1 PSSLENSGGG
11 TRLVGCG
18 YPRKDGIITIV
29 DPETKHSCSSQQVG
43 EIWFSSNAVA
53 KGYWNK
59 PLETSLTFNQQLDEE
74 TEKKNYMRT
83 GDLGFIKDNQ
93 LFITGRLKDLIII
106 RGKNHYPQD
115 IEFTVERSHGTIRQ
129 NSTAAF
135 SVEKEDEEA
144 LIVVAELATTENN
157 INFNEI
163 FSAIS
168 NAIST
173 EHDLQVNT
181 IVIIKQKTIFKTSS
195 GKIQR
200 NAVKKAFLEGH
211 LDVINLW
218 QSSISK
224 KEEAKEIQIMQEVR
238 SDSEAS
244 VETIQREDKKLKA
257 ITDWL
262 ISNMA
267 TRLKISTS
275 QIDIERPFASY
286 GIDSV
291 MAVELA
297 SDLEEYLGR
306 KISSTILW
314 EYSTISKLVIGLSA
328 ELEEQDNS
336 TTIKDETLDP
346 KENIA
351 VIAMGCRFPGGANS
365 PEEFWK
371 LLAEGSDGISEVPKD
386 RWDSEQFFSEDPD
399 EPGKLSTRFG
409 GFINDI
415 DKFDAR
421 FFGISPREAV
431 QMDPQQR
438 LLLEVLWEA
447 LENGSIVPDKLTGSK
462 TGVFIAISNHDYSQF
477 QFGNFNALDVY
488 SGTGN
493 SFSISANRISYL
505 FDFHGPSIA
514 VDTAC
519 SSSLVAAH
527 LACRSLL
534 NNESEM
540 AIVGGVNAII
550 CPDVSIALSK
560 GRMLSVDGHCKT
572 FDASANGY
580 VRSEGCGVIVLKR
593 LSKAI
598 EDGNNILAVIRGSA
612 VNQDGKSNGLTA
624 PNKAA
629 QQEVLKEAMKSARVS
644 VDQIGYIEAHGTGTI
659 LGDPIEVSA
668 ISEVFKSRLN
678 KRPIVLGSVKSNIG
692 HLESAAGIAGIIK
705 VILMLK
711 HKAIPG
717 NINFNKL
724 NPHIQLPEGQIQI
737 ADKFESWEES
747 DNIRIAGV
755 SSFGFGGVN
764 AHVILEEYNEKL
776 KPVHI
781 PDRPYNILTV
791 SAKDEDA
798 LAHLIQN
805 YKNEILN
812 RDGLNIADICF
823 TANSGRSHFTH
834 KVAVTGQTD
843 KQIKEGLEKYLK
855 GHSQAEGLFFGKTD
869 RKEKPKISF
878 LFTGQGAQYVNMAKL
893 LYDTHPF
900 FKQIINNCNEILNE
914 YLDKPL
920 LEIIFSLDE
929 SSDEINNTIYTQP
942 ALFVVEYAL
951 AKLWM
956 SWGIKPDYLIG
967 HSIGEYAAACIA
979 DVFSLED
986 ALKLVAH
993 RGRLMQSLPRI
1004 GLMAAVFSD
1013 LHTVTEALKGFE
1025 DKISVSGVNG
1035 PSNTV
1040 ISGEAQALNEVVKI
1054 LKDKNIHSQM
1064 LNVSHAFHS
1073 VLMEPI
1079 LDEFEQIARTVKYST
1094 PRIPIVSNLSGKLIL
1109 QEQIPD
1115 SFYWRNHIRS
1125 AVLFFDGIKTLSELK
1140 TDIFLEVGPHAT
1152 LTGMGQ
1158 NCLPDSKALWIS
1170 SLRKG
1175 KNNWQTMIE
1184 SLAKLY
1190 LEGIYIDWEEFD
1202 RYYNRER
1209 VEIANYPFKKE
1220 RFWVEI
1226 QRDTFSQAHKSE
1238 KTDIISLDKK
1248 LNPLVHFR
1256 MFSPAL
1262 KDTIYASRFS
1272 TGSLNLLDEHSI
1284 LGVSIMPMAGY
1295 VEMITAVMKDLYDNE
1310 NFEIKDLS
1318 LIEAMTISHD
1328 KHTEVQI
1335 ILNKFN
1341 NSVSDF
1347 QVFSAIMTSSVE
1359 TSKEEPIWKLNAEGK
1374 VHLLEDTSSNEQTK
1388 SLNPPK
1394 LEISQIEEKALNTFD
1409 AGAFYETLR
1418 QIGFE
1423 HGKNYRILSQIYPE
1437 DKGALGFS
1445 SLVKQEE
1452 AAHFSVHPCLLD
1464 SGIQLF
1470 LASFGAEELSVNL
1483 QNEIYLPSDIGT
1495 YRLYKEGHSDLWV
1508 RSVRKGETII
1518 GNGKEKLRCDISWYD
1533 KNGELVAEAIDFR
1546 FKPSRIDA
1554 LSKYLNIDL
1563 DNLLYKIE
1571 WIKEERAAKE
1581 DIEENDE
1588 TKRNWV
1594 LFTSD
1599 ISPLGQQLIKQLK
1612 DKGQKV
1618 YVIEEGEQFKKGT
1631 DSSFTVRPESKEDF
1645 LTLSKELYANNG
1657 DNNYYIVYLWA
1668 LDNMTR
1674 EITTAENLEK
1684 SFLFNGKAP
1693 FNLVQNLILSQSV
1706 NIPQLYFVSSG
1717 LQAVNDKEIP
1727 EDPGASLLLALA
1739 KVLSNEHPEV
1749 KCSYLDIDT
1758 MQKNNASASMLIDEI
1773 TSSTKERQIAFRDNS
1788 RYVAR
1793 LKRLKAQDE
1802 DDSANISS
1810 NGVMLERLE
1819 ISQRGSL
1826 DNLFM
1831 NKVKRSKPRKGEIE
1845 IEVKASGLNFRDVIN
1860 ALGLYPGDAGMLGG
1874 ECSGVISAV
1883 GEGVRSLKP
1892 GDEVMGIA
1900 PGSFSTHTITKEE
1913 LVVKKP
1919 INLSFQQ
1926 SATIPIAFL
1935 TAYYALN
1942 KLAKIFSGDRILIHA
1957 ASGGV
1962 GLAAIQ
1968 FAKLAGAEIYATA
1981 GSQEKRDYLKSLGI
1995 KYIMNS
2001 RDLKFA
2007 SEVMEF
2013 TEGKG
2018 VSIILNSLN
2027 GEYIPK
2033 GLSILSTGGSFLE
2046 IGKVGIWDKE
2056 SVASCRKDVNYFK
2069 IALDSL
2075 SESDPALVNEM
2086 LKDISN
2092 MLQDGR
2098 LSPLRLQNYSI
2109 KDAEKA
2115 FRFMMKAKHIGKIVI
2130 EQQARKRNSEAE
2142 NLTINPKG
2150 SYLITGGLGALG
2162 LEVANFLAGKNAGH
2176 VILLSRTGENEQTLK
2191 LTEHLKASAA
2201 AVGTLVSIVKADA
2214 ADLMQMKAALL
2225 AIVLKAESD
2234 GYPLKGIIHAAGILD
2249 DKLLINQSWESFEK
2263 VMDPKIKGAV
2273 NIFNLSKDLSLDFT
2287 VYFSSVS
2294 SVLGTPGQANYA
2306 AANSFL
2312 DSFASYQKRKFGNNV
2327 ISVNWGPWKDKGMS
2341 KTISKSSHS
2350 AMKPISSK
2358 HALLVFDKIL
2368 SEKTDGAVVMHVDWK
2383 AFEKQIK
2390 DSQFSL
2396 MYSEFI
2402 SALEKS
2408 DDETNSKRKVKSQL
2422 VSLLENTPKSD
2433 RINLLIEFIRQQAQ
2447 NVLGLSSIEEVEI
2460 ERPMHDMGM
2469 DSLMAIEIKN
2479 RINNAIG
2486 KDLPATVI
2494 FNYPTIK
2501 SLSEYIL
2508 QNVLSIKDNNRS
2520 EKDNNR
2526 SEGSKQKDDGKTN
2539 EQVNQS
2545 AEAYPEKVKSPEE
2558 TKLSK
2563 ETKPNAEISSKEND
2577 KMEEPVSGKMDLLD
2591 KIEQMSEEAAEEL
2604 LLKKL
2609 NGLKGK

>member
-1 PSSLENSGGG
+1 
-11 TRLVGCG
+11 
-18 YPRKDGIITIV
+18 
-29 DPETKHSCSSQQVG
+29 
-43 EIWFSSNAVA
+43 
-53 KGYWNK
+53 
-59 PLETSLTFNQQLDEE
+59 
-74 TEKKNYMRT
+74 
-83 GDLGFIKDNQ
+83 
-93 LFITGRLKDLIII
+93 
-106 RGKNHYPQD
+106 
-115 IEFTVERSHGTIRQ
+115 
-129 NSTAAF
+129 
-135 SVEKEDEEA
+135 
-144 LIVVAELATTENN
+144 
-157 INFNEI
+157 
-163 FSAIS
+163 
-168 NAIST
+168 
-173 EHDLQVNT
+173 
-181 IVIIKQKTIFKTSS
+181 
-195 GKIQR
+195 
-200 NAVKKAFLEGH
+200 
-211 LDVINLW
+211 
-218 QSSISK
+218 
-224 KEEAKEIQIMQEVR
+224 
-238 SDSEAS
+238 
-244 VETIQREDKKLKA
+244 
-257 ITDWL
+257 
-262 ISNMA
+262 
-267 TRLKISTS
+267 
-275 QIDIERPFASY
+275 
-286 GIDSV
+286 
-291 MAVELA
+291 
-297 SDLEEYLGR
+297 
-306 KISSTILW
+306 
-314 EYSTISKLVIGLSA
+314 
-328 ELEEQDNS
+328 
-336 TTIKDETLDP
+336 
-346 KENIA
+346 
-351 VIAMGCRFPGGANS
+351 
-365 PEEFWK
+365 
-371 LLAEGSDGISEVPKD
+371 
-386 RWDSEQFFSEDPD
+386 
-399 EPGKLSTRFG
+399 
-409 GFINDI
+409 
-415 DKFDAR
+415 
-421 FFGISPREAV
+421 
-431 QMDPQQR
+431 
-438 LLLEVLWEA
+438 
-447 LENGSIVPDKLTGSK
+447 
-462 TGVFIAISNHDYSQF
+462 
-477 QFGNFNALDVY
+477 
-488 SGTGN
+488 
-493 SFSISANRISYL
+493 
-505 FDFHGPSIA
+505 
-514 VDTAC
+514 
-519 SSSLVAAH
+519 
-527 LACRSLL
+527 
-534 NNESEM
+534 
-540 AIVGGVNAII
+540 
-550 CPDVSIALSK
+550 
-560 GRMLSVDGHCKT
+560 
-572 FDASANGY
+572 
-580 VRSEGCGVIVLKR
+580 
-593 LSKAI
+593 
-598 EDGNNILAVIRGSA
+598 
-612 VNQDGKSNGLTA
+612 
-624 PNKAA
+624 
-629 QQEVLKEAMKSARVS
+629 
-644 VDQIGYIEAHGTGTI
+644 
-659 LGDPIEVSA
+659 
-668 ISEVFKSRLN
+668 
-678 KRPIVLGSVKSNIG
+678 
-692 HLESAAGIAGIIK
+692 
-705 VILMLK
+705 
-711 HKAIPG
+711 
-717 NINFNKL
+717 
-724 NPHIQLPEGQIQI
+724 
-737 ADKFESWEES
+737 
-747 DNIRIAGV
+747 

-764 AHVILEEYNEKL
+764 AHVILEEYNENI
-776 KPVHI
+776 KPVRI

-798 LAHLIQN
+798 LTHLIEK

-812 RDGLNIADICF
+812 RDGLNIADICYA
-823 TANSGRSHFTH
+823 ANCGRSHFTH
-834 KVAVTGQTD
+834 KVAVTGQTE

-878 LFTGQGAQYVNMAKL
+878 LFTGQGSQYVNMAKL
-893 LYDTHPF
+893 LYDTQPL
-900 FKQIINNCNEILNE
+900 FKQIVNNCNEILNE

-967 HSIGEYAAACIA
+967 HSIGEYAAACIS

-1040 ISGEAQALNEVVKI
+1040 ISGEAQALNEVVRI

-1079 LDEFEQIARTVKYST
+1079 LDEFEQIARTVKYSS

-1125 AVLFFDGIKTLSELK
+1125 AVQFFDGIKTLSELK

-1152 LTGMGQ
+1152 LIGMGQ

-1190 LEGIYIDWEEFD
+1190 LEGIDIDWEEFD

-1209 VEIANYPFKKE
+1209 VKVANYPFRKE
-1220 RFWVEI
+1220 RFWVEN
-1226 QRDTFSQAHKSE
+1226 QRDTSLSAHKSD
-1238 KTDIISLDKK
+1238 KADIISLDKK
-1248 LNPLVHFR
+1248 LNPLIHFR
-1256 MFSPAL
+1256 MFSPIL

-1295 VEMITAVMKDLYDNE
+1295 IEMISAVMKDLYGNE

-1318 LIEAMTISHD
+1318 LIEAMTLSHD

-1341 NSVSDF
+1341 NSVSNF
-1347 QVFSAIMTSSVE
+1347 QVFSATISSIE

-1374 VHLLEDTSSNEQTK
+1374 VHLLDDTSSGEQTK
-1388 SLNPPK
+1388 SLNPPR

-1409 AGAFYETLR
+1409 AASFYEALR

-1423 HGKNYRILSQIYPE
+1423 HGKSYRILNQIYPE
-1437 DKGALGFS
+1437 DKGALGYS

-1452 AAHFSVHPCLLD
+1452 AANFSVHPCLLD

-1508 RSVRKGETII
+1508 RSVRKGEAII
-1518 GNGKEKLRCDISWYD
+1518 QNGKEKLRCDISWYD
-1533 KNGELVAEAIDFR
+1533 KNGELVAEAIDFK

-1571 WIKEERAAKE
+1571 WIKEERSAKQ
-1581 DIEENDE
+1581 DMEENDE
-1588 TKRNWV
+1588 TKKNWV
-1594 LFTSD
+1594 VFTSD

-1612 DKGQKV
+1612 DKGQNV
-1618 YVIEEGEQFKKGT
+1618 YVIQAGEQFNKCT
-1631 DSSFTVRPESKEDF
+1631 DYSFTIRPESKEDF
-1645 LTLSKELYANNG
+1645 QRLSKELKINNE
-1657 DNNYYIVYLWA
+1657 DQNYCIVYLWA
-1668 LDNMTR
+1668 LDNMAK

-1684 SFLFNGKAP
+1684 SFLINGKAP

-1717 LQAVNDKEIP
+1717 LQAVNDKENP

-1749 KCSYLDIDT
+1749 KCSYLDIDP
-1758 MQKNNASASMLIDEI
+1758 MQKNNATASMLIDEI
-1773 TSSTKERQIAFRDNS
+1773 ISATKERQIAFRDNS

-1793 LKRLKAQDE
+1793 LKRLKAQD
-1802 DDSANISS
+1802 DSGSISLS
-1810 NGVMLERLE
+1810 GNGTMLERLE

-1831 NKVKRSKPRKGEIE
+1831 NKVKRSEPRKGEIE
-1845 IEVKASGLNFRDVIN
+1845 IEIKASGLNFRDVIN

-1919 INLSFQQ
+1919 SNLSFQQ

-1942 KLAKIFSGDRILIHA
+1942 KLARISSVDRILIHA

-1981 GSQEKRDYLKSLGI
+1981 GSQEKRDYLRSLGI

-2007 SEVMEF
+2007 GEVMEF

-2018 VSIILNSLN
+2018 VSVILNSLN

-2056 SVASCRKDVNYFK
+2056 SVTSCRKDVNYFK

-2086 LKDISN
+2086 LKNISN
-2092 MLQDGR
+2092 MLQDGSLR
-2098 LSPLRLQNYSI
+2098 PLRLQNYSM

-2115 FRFMMKAKHIGKIVI
+2115 FRLMMKAKHIGKIVI
-2130 EQQARKRNSEAE
+2130 EQQARKISSGAE
-2142 NLTINPKG
+2142 NLIINPKG

-2162 LEVANFLAGKNAGH
+2162 LEVAYFLATKNAGH
-2176 VILLSRTGENEQTLK
+2176 IIFLSRTGENDKTLK
-2191 LTEHLKASAA
+2191 LIEHLKASAKD
-2201 AVGTLVSIVKADA
+2201 TLISIVKADA

-2312 DSFASYQKRKFGNNV
+2312 DSFAYYQKRKFGKNV
-2327 ISVNWGPWKDKGMS
+2327 ISINWGPWKDKGMS

-2390 DSQFSL
+2390 DSQLSL

-2402 SALEKS
+2402 SASEKS
-2408 DDETNSKRKVKSQL
+2408 DDETKSKRKVKSQL

-2447 NVLGLSSIEEVEI
+2447 NVLGVSSIEEVEV

-2508 QNVLSIKDNNRS
+2508 QNVLSIKDKNRS
-2520 EKDNNR
+2520 EKDNNG
-2526 SEGSKQKDDGKTN
+2526 SEGSTQKDDGKTN
-2539 EQVNQS
+2539 EQISQ
-2545 AEAYPEKVKSPEE
+2545 P
-2558 TKLSK
+2558 T
-2563 ETKPNAEISSKEND
+2563 PNAEKSSKEND
-2577 KMEEPVSGKMDLLD
+2577 KIEEPTSGKMDLLD